1 MKINDKII
9 SSLDS
14 LRANFDFIEIWNKR
28 EVAIRDLSPLY
39 IYYPDDIAVY
49 YEVFANPG
57 NVINDN
63 GKLIFH
69 TESEDVELSLDIDNK
84 LLSKFSFTERVQIL
98 ALHAIANVQISETVK
113 DVLIDVV
120 SIDDDKITLK
130 NGSSINYGKKKN
142 GEKTLTHKSI
152 VVSATSKKN
161 SKVGN
166 ITLAP
171 GQMTFGVFSGKE
183 LIDVVPPCDENHT
196 YRLEY
201 EMCDDTVTLN
211 VTDIAT
217 CNIVAKYKNAHYYA
231 LIGEKDFVVIDGLL
245 VSCFANEDLNNRLR
259 DNVIKSKIPEMLKV
273 DSNAIHV
280 IYRDKSEK
288 IINIM

>member
-57 NVINDN
+57 NIINDN

-69 TESEDVELSLDIDNK
+69 KENEDVELSLDIDNK

-113 DVLIDVV
+113 DALIDVV

-171 GQMTFGVFSGKE
+171 GQMTFGVFCGKE

-259 DNVIKSKIPEMLKV
+259 QNVIKAKIPEMLKV
-273 DSNAIHV
+273 EGNAIHI
-280 IYRDKSEK
+280 IYRDYSEK

>member
-130 NGSSINYGKKKN
+130 NGSSINYGKKNN

-171 GQMTFGVFSGKE
+171 GQMTFGVFCGKQ

-231 LIGEKDFVVIDGLL
+231 LIGENDFVVIDGLL
-245 VSCFANEDLNNRLR
+245 VSCFTNEDLNNRLR

-273 DSNAIHV
+273 DGNAIHV

>member
-49 YEVFANPG
+49 YEAFANPG

-84 LLSKFSFTERVQIL
+84 LLSKFTFTERVQIL
-98 ALHAIANVQISETVK
+98 ALYAIANVQISETVK
-113 DVLIDVV
+113 DALIDVV
-120 SIDDDKITLK
+120 LIDDDNITLK
-130 NGSSINYGKKKN
+130 NGSSINYGKKKS
-142 GEKTLTHKSI
+142 GEHLLTHKSI
-152 VVSATSKKN
+152 VVSETSNKS

-166 ITLAP
+166 ITLSP
-171 GQMTFGVFSGKE
+171 GQMTFGVFCGKE

-201 EMCDDTVTLN
+201 EMCDDTVILT

-217 CNIVAKYKNAHYYA
+217 CNIVAQYKNAHYYA

-259 DNVIKSKIPEMLKV
+259 RDVIKAKKPEMIKV
-273 DSNAIHV
+273 DGNAIYI
-280 IYRDKSEK
+280 IYSDNSET

>member
-49 YEVFANPG
+49 YEAFANPG

-69 TESEDVELSLDIDNK
+69 TENGDVELLLDIDNK
-84 LLSKFSFTERVQIL
+84 LLGKFSFTERVQIL

-113 DVLIDVV
+113 DALIDVV
-120 SIDDDKITLK
+120 SIDGDRITLK
-130 NGSSINYGKKKN
+130 NGTPINYGKKKS
-142 GEKTLTHKSI
+142 GEIPLTHKSI
-152 VVSATSKKN
+152 VVSAVSKKN

-166 ITLAP
+166 ISLSP
-171 GQMTFGVFSGKE
+171 GQMTFGVFCGKE
-183 LIDVVPPCDENHT
+183 LVDVVPPCDENHT

-231 LIGEKDFVVIDGLL
+231 LIGEKDFVVIDGLP

-259 DNVIKSKIPEMLKV
+259 QNVIKSKIPEMLKV
-273 DSNAIHV
+273 EGNAIHI
-280 IYRDKSEK
+280 IYRDNSEK